1 MGLTVLTEIAELREL
16 APVQHQRVL
25 RCAHDLHIGFEHLRT
40 VVLAEHQR
48 DIILEAVF
56 LGFGDYF
63 RDLLERTEHD
73 HARRIFFTRA
83 GFFLQQAVAEV
94 EILCDIES
102 EVGIERC
109 LPRLTAL
116 PIFVVAIYIPVR
128 PAGVEIRTDVVRNVC
143 NHQLRLGDVVGLE
156 VLEVVMDENAFH
168 IRHRRPRFPAQR
180 LLLPRTSASDH
191 PG

>member
-1 MGLTVLTEIAELREL
+1 MCIKNSIRDAPSVSHIVIGVGPSFLLRRR
-16 APVQHQRVL
+16 HRGG
-25 RCAHDLHIGFEHLRT
+25 RFFNTDDGFEDCFE
-40 VVLAEHQR
+40 V
-48 DIILEAVF
+48 
-56 LGFGDYF
+56 
-63 RDLLERTEHD
+63 LERTEHD

-143 NHQLRLGDVVGLE
+143 NHQLRLGDVVRQCGL
-156 VLEVVMDENAFH
+156 LS
-168 IRHRRPRFPAQR
+168 RHFCTQICSEK
-180 LLLPRTSASDH
+180 LLD
-191 PG
+191 GGV